1 MNPPLTGA
9 HQRTYQSIFEHPV
22 WHNLC
27 WHEVRSLFRH
37 LGQTE
42 SQPDGSLKVTRQG
55 QILVLHP
62 PRTPDV
68 ATTDEL
74 KTLREFLQRTA
85 ATTGDDLGKGVSR
98 ENRVPG

>member
-42 SQPDGSLKVTRQG
+42 TQPDGSLKVTCQG
-55 QILVLHP
+55 QSLVLHP
-62 PRTPDV
+62 PRNLDV

-74 KTLREFLQRTA
+74 KVLREFLERVELAPSTA
-85 ATTGDDLGKGVSR
+85 QPKRRETG
-98 ENRVPG
+98 